1 MHHAAMNSRPKSA
14 SRKVGPQSRAAL
26 VFACFSVVVVATG
39 ALSPH
44 FAWGHL
50 PISPALGQ
58 TVVIVVDF
66 VLLLIGFRFYIVAVR
81 RQERERRHAEQSLS
95 SSFRY
100 IGVANRKLEIFTQFV
115 ERLSVDDDAASIR
128 DRIGS
133 LLPEFAVSLL
143 GADVALLRIIDRN
156 SGRTV
161 TEWRFS
167 AMNQSTRE
175 QLRVRNREVLS
186 ISQHASL
193 NHGMIVD
200 RPERFTTVAVLK
212 SNAGQVDESSERFLR
227 SLVRY
232 LHFIYAIEK
241 PYENPHRS
249 MQHETITK

>member
-1 MHHAAMNSRPKSA
+1 MWR
-14 SRKVGPQSRAAL
+14 
-26 VFACFSVVVVATG
+26 
-39 ALSPH
+39 
-44 FAWGHL
+44 
-50 PISPALGQ
+50 
-58 TVVIVVDF
+58 
-66 VLLLIGFRFYIVAVR
+66 
-81 RQERERRHAEQSLS
+81 
-95 SSFRY
+95 
-100 IGVANRKLEIFTQFV
+100 FV
-115 ERLSVDDDAASIR
+115 ERLSVDDDAESIR

-212 SNAGQVDESSERFLR
+212 SNAGEVDESSERFLR